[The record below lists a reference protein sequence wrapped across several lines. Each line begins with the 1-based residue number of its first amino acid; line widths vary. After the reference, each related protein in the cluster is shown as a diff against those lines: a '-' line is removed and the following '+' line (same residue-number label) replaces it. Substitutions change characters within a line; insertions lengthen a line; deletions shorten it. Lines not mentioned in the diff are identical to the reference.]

1 MPSPQ
6 QTVRRGFGALLAL
19 AARQWRRGVDHGL
32 QPFGLTEATWL
43 PLIRVARSPK
53 PMRQRELADSLS
65 LDSSAVVRLLDTLEA
80 EGLVERREEADRRAK
95 AIVLTAAGR
104 AIVDRVEASA
114 RRLHE
119 DVLAGLPRAD
129 IEATVRVLRHI
140 CRAVP
145 AAQDPAHE

>member
-1 MPSPQ
+1 
-6 QTVRRGFGALLAL
+6 
-19 AARQWRRGVDHGL
+19 
-32 QPFGLTEATWL
+32 
-43 PLIRVARSPK
+43 
-53 PMRQRELADSLS
+53 MRQRELADSLS